1 MRWKNAALTAHR
13 HIRVQSPLAQ
23 DSPGLG
29 IIHSEKMKWRW
40 ACLTALRISHLK
52 KKKNEVTATRIANYK
67 RSKGETARAWDCE
80 NPLNAENKNNT
91 LCGMEGWR
99 EGGET
104 VNLNLLSCEEQI

>member
-1 MRWKNAALTAHR
+1 MRWKDAALTAHR

-40 ACLTALRISHLK
+40 ACLTALHVSHLE

-67 RSKGETARAWDCE
+67 RKERGNGTSVG
-80 NPLNAENKNNT
+80 L
-91 LCGMEGWR
+91 
-99 EGGET
+99 
-104 VNLNLLSCEEQI
+104 